1 MRTFYH
7 YYNSPFGRLLLAGDD
22 IHLSLLGFPAGAM
35 ARQHFDDWIENPKP
49 FKEAVSQLESY
60 FVGELREFKLKLDV
74 NGTDFQQNVWSALA
88 SIPYGQTWTYGQ
100 LAKHIGKPR
109 ASRAV
114 GAANGANPLPIIIP
128 CHRVVAAGGKLG
140 GFGGGLEM
148 KNSLLTL
155 ESKFFK
161 QQ

>member
-7 YYNSPFGRLLLAGDD
+7 YYNSPFGRLLLAGDGT
-22 IHLSLLGFPAGAM
+22 HLSLLGFPAGAM
-35 ARQHFDDWIENPKP
+35 ARQHFGHWIENSKP

-60 FVGELREFKLKLDV
+60 FVGELKEFKLQLDL
-74 NGTDFQQNVWSALA
+74 NGTDFQRNVWSALA

-100 LAKHIGKPR
+100 LAKHIGKSK

-128 CHRVVAAGGKLG
+128 CHRVVAVGGKLG

>member
-1 MRTFYH
+1 MRTFYY
-7 YYNSPFGRLLLAGDD
+7 YYNSPFGRLLLAGDG

-35 ARQHFDDWIENPKP
+35 ARQHLGDWVESPKP

-60 FVGELREFKLKLDV
+60 FVGELKEFKLRLDV
-74 NGTDFQQNVWSALA
+74 NGTDFQRNVWSALA
-88 SIPYGQTWTYGQ
+88 TIPYGQTWTYGQ
-100 LAKHIGKPR
+100 LAKHIGKPK

>member
-1 MRTFYH
+1 MSTFYH
-7 YYNSPFGRLLLAGDD
+7 YYKSPFGTLLLAGDGTR
-22 IHLSLLGFPAGAM
+22 LSLLGFPAGAM
-35 ARQHFDDWIENPKP
+35 ARQHSDDWVKDSKP
-49 FKEAVSQLESY
+49 FKEAISQLESY
-60 FVGELREFKLKLDV
+60 FVGELKEFKLKLDV
-74 NGTDFQQNVWSALA
+74 NGTDFQRNVWNALA

>member
-1 MRTFYH
+1 MKTFYH
-7 YYNSPFGRLLLAGDD
+7 YYNSPFGRLLLAGDG

-35 ARQHFDDWIENPKP
+35 ARQHFGDWIENPKP

-60 FVGELREFKLKLDV
+60 FVGELKEFKLKLDV
-74 NGTDFQQNVWSALA
+74 NGTDFQRNVWNALA

-100 LAKHIGKPR
+100 LAKHIGKPK

-114 GAANGANPLPIIIP
+114 GAASGANPLPIIIP

-148 KNSLLTL
+148 KNSLLML

>member
-7 YYNSPFGRLLLAGDD
+7 YYNSPFGRLLLAGDG

-35 ARQHFDDWIENPKP
+35 ARQHFGDWIENPKP

-60 FVGELREFKLKLDV
+60 FAGELREFKLKLDV
-74 NGTDFQQNVWSALA
+74 NGTDFQRNVWSALA

-100 LAKHIGKPR
+100 LAKHIGKPK

>member
-7 YYNSPFGRLLLAGDD
+7 YYNSPFGRLLLAGDG

-35 ARQHFDDWIENPKP
+35 ACQHFGDWIENPKP

-60 FVGELREFKLKLDV
+60 FVGELKEFKLKLDA
-74 NGTDFQQNVWSALA
+74 NGTDFQRNVWNALA

-100 LAKHIGKPR
+100 LAKHIGKPK